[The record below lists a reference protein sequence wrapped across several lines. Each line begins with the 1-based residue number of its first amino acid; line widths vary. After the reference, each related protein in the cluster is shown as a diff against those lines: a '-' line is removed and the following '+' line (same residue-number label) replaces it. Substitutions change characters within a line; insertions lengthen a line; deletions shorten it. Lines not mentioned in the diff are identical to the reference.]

1 MKPKGGDGMNEK
13 MEQIRRAVKA
23 GKLTADGARKA
34 LEDEMERELS
44 QKPEDIDMDVV
55 NACEALLTELSG
67 ADEALHT
74 EENRAA
80 IRRQMRRMESGP
92 RGLRMP
98 KAAAAAAALAAVLAF
113 GGTATVLGLSGSD
126 HTKRLEELQQNRMV
140 EAADT
145 VSADTKLVA
154 LPIDRGTLTLAQ
166 ADEKKIADEEGKILI
181 AAQTLTDV
189 DGEDG
194 VRMLLALI
202 ESAEEMHVQSAYLV
216 GFDADGKQ
224 MESAA
229 EASVSPVLLAD
240 RQSVVTAE
248 IEPHAMDGA
257 ERFELRLNIEREP
270 KCAAEEQDADAELRD
285 HYFVATLTEDAED
298 GEETNGYVSIWA
310 TDAEGTLLDGFN
322 ASLAEGEQLLAG
334 ETWTFEKRIGSWVTP
349 EQEDTIETGSVGY
362 RLIR

>member
-1 MKPKGGDGMNEK
+1 MNEK

-23 GKLTADGARKA
+23 GKLTADSARKA

-98 KAAAAAAALAAVLAF
+98 KAAAAALAAVIAF

-202 ESAEEMHVQSAYLV
+202 ESAEEMHVQSA
-216 GFDADGKQ
+216 
-224 MESAA
+224 
-229 EASVSPVLLAD
+229 
-240 RQSVVTAE
+240 
-248 IEPHAMDGA
+248 
-257 ERFELRLNIEREP
+257 
-270 KCAAEEQDADAELRD
+270 
-285 HYFVATLTEDAED
+285 
-298 GEETNGYVSIWA
+298 
-310 TDAEGTLLDGFN
+310 
-322 ASLAEGEQLLAG
+322 
-334 ETWTFEKRIGSWVTP
+334 
-349 EQEDTIETGSVGY
+349 
-362 RLIR
+362 

>member
-55 NACEALLTELSG
+55 NACETLLTELSG

-154 LPIDRGTLTLAQ
+154 LPIDGGTLTLAQ

-202 ESAEEMHVQSAYLV
+202 ESAEEVHVQSAYLV

-229 EASVSPVLLAD
+229 E
-240 RQSVVTAE
+240 AE

-298 GEETNGYVSIWA
+298 GEEANGYVSIWA

>member
-1 MKPKGGDGMNEK
+1 MNEK

-98 KAAAAAAALAAVLAF
+98 KAAAAAAVLAAVLAF

-145 VSADTKLVA
+145 VSADTSSLRC
-154 LPIDRGTLTLAQ
+154 PST
-166 ADEKKIADEEGKILI
+166 
-181 AAQTLTDV
+181 
-189 DGEDG
+189 GE
-194 VRMLLALI
+194 R
-202 ESAEEMHVQSAYLV
+202 
-216 GFDADGKQ
+216 
-224 MESAA
+224 
-229 EASVSPVLLAD
+229 
-240 RQSVVTAE
+240 
-248 IEPHAMDGA
+248 
-257 ERFELRLNIEREP
+257 
-270 KCAAEEQDADAELRD
+270 
-285 HYFVATLTEDAED
+285 
-298 GEETNGYVSIWA
+298 
-310 TDAEGTLLDGFN
+310 
-322 ASLAEGEQLLAG
+322 
-334 ETWTFEKRIGSWVTP
+334 
-349 EQEDTIETGSVGY
+349 
-362 RLIR
+362 

>member
-1 MKPKGGDGMNEK
+1 
-13 MEQIRRAVKA
+13 
-23 GKLTADGARKA
+23 
-34 LEDEMERELS
+34 
-44 QKPEDIDMDVV
+44 
-55 NACEALLTELSG
+55 
-67 ADEALHT
+67 
-74 EENRAA
+74 
-80 IRRQMRRMESGP
+80 MRRMESGP

-202 ESAEEMHVQSAYLV
+202 ESAEEVHVQSAYLV

-270 KCAAEEQDADAELRD
+270 EMRRRRTGRGRGTARPLFRGDADRRRGRRRRGQRICEHLGDGRRRHAARRIQR
-285 HYFVATLTEDAED
+285 VA
-298 GEETNGYVSIWA
+298 G
-310 TDAEGTLLDGFN
+310 
-322 ASLAEGEQLLAG
+322 
-334 ETWTFEKRIGSWVTP
+334 
-349 EQEDTIETGSVGY
+349 
-362 RLIR
+362 